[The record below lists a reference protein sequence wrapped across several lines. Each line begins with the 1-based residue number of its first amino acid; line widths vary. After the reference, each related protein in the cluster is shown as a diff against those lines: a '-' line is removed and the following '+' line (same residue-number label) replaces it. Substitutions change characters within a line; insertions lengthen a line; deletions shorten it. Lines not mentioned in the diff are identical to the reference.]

1 MSVTSMCLPKLAVRH
16 AWRNTGD
23 KVHTITLSNIDQG
36 LTRTYVRMG
45 LCYPLP
51 AETLPSTVLAR
62 LEEFVAKTVRCLPH
76 LSGKVV
82 VVKDAAQQDTV
93 AVQFSRNDVLQYR
106 PVARHLTK
114 TEYPFSFEKL
124 SQDGM
129 PADAL
134 ISEKLNRM
142 PDKPDEN
149 DGPAPVLVIQANFIE
164 GGLIVTLYLHHS
176 VGDGLTL
183 AHIIRGVFRNGFR
196 ETIDIDDDQAIR
208 LYLDED
214 ASRRRQMSGDNHGRP
229 DGSRLPLY
237 HSIDKSS
244 PARRQLERPET
255 MMSKAGVKV
264 LSFSISRLKALK
276 AAINDSLLNGN
287 PHISINASPRPTYV
301 STFNVLAS
309 LLWRSIVRARSAR
322 LDVSGVKDWALIVPV
337 NIRGRITCPLTDAY
351 LGNGVAS
358 SMTRLSTV
366 DLLSRVSSAEDING
380 ATSAH
385 RNNEHTSNNGMT
397 SWDLPS
403 SNASHIIKPDFTE
416 SHLVNEIAPIA
427 VALRSEI
434 SKIDASYTEN
444 LIAAQNALPDA
455 SLVSRMNVNF
465 DTDLFITTWVDMP
478 VYSASDLGLDLG
490 NARWARK
497 TSAKKEA
504 YGALILEPTTAAG
517 KDGSVCK
524 VLEVMMQLREDDIE
538 HVLQDE
544 EVMQFVERV
553 A

>member
-1 MSVTSMCLPKLAVRH
+1 MCLPKLAVRH

-23 KVHTITLSNIDQG
+23 KVHTVSLSSIDQG

-51 AETLPSTVLAR
+51 AEILPSTVLTR
-62 LEEFVAKTVRCLPH
+62 LEEFVAKTVQCLPH

-93 AVQFSRNDVLQYR
+93 AIQFSRNDVLQYR
-106 PVARHLTK
+106 PIARHLTK
-114 TEYPFSFEKL
+114 TEFPFSFEKL
-124 SQDGM
+124 NQDGM

-142 PDKPDEN
+142 PDKPDEK

-196 ETIDIDDDQAIR
+196 ETVDIDDDEAIR

-214 ASRRRQMSGDNHGRP
+214 ASRRRQMSGNNDGRP

-244 PARRQLERPET
+244 PAKRQLERAET
-255 MMSKAGVKV
+255 TMSKAGVKV
-264 LSFSISRLKALK
+264 LSFSISKLKALK
-276 AAINDSLLNGN
+276 AAINVSLLSDK
-287 PHISINASPRPTYV
+287 PYISINASPRPTYV

-309 LLWRSIVRARSAR
+309 LLWRSIVRARAAR
-322 LDVSGVKDWALIVPV
+322 LEVSGVKDWALIVPV
-337 NIRGRITCPLTDAY
+337 NIRGRMTCPLTDAY

-358 SMTRLSTV
+358 SMTRLTTGV
-366 DLLSRVSSAEDING
+366 LLSRSSSVQDING
-380 ATSAH
+380 AHSGR
-385 RNNEHTSNNGMT
+385 RNTEHMSNNGMT
-397 SWDLPS
+397 TSYSPLS
-403 SNASHIIKPDFTE
+403 TASHIIKPDFTE
-416 SHLVNEIAPIA
+416 SHLIDEVAPIA
-427 VALRSEI
+427 LALRSEI

-444 LIAAQNALPDA
+444 LIAAQHALPDA

-504 YGALILEPTTAAG
+504 YGALILEPTTTIG
-517 KDGSVCK
+517 KDGTECE
-524 VLEVMMQLREDDIE
+524 VLEVMLQLREDDIE

-544 EVMQFVERV
+544 EVMQFVERI